1 MADFFTQSVAYQG
14 TFQAGTVETPSHF
27 QICAS
32 ANINA
37 SNQFECSFWILE
49 NGERVDADLGLGS
62 YRVRDKAGA
71 LVSGLAQSN
80 ISPDSNGYFHIT
92 PVSAALM
99 YDLNHYLLEI
109 DIPVN
114 NVGRTATIG
123 LANGG

>member
-1 MADFFTQSVAYQG
+1 MADFYSRSVAYQG
-14 TFQAGTVETPSHF
+14 TFQAGTVEVASHF

-37 SNQFECSFWILE
+37 ANQLECSFWILE
-49 NGERVDADLGLGS
+49 NGERVDSNLGLGS
-62 YRVRDKAGA
+62 YRIRDKVGA
-71 LVSGLAQSN
+71 LVSGLAEAN
-80 ISPDSNGYFHIT
+80 ISPDSNGYFHT
-92 PVSAALM
+92 APVSAALL

-114 NVGRTATIG
+114 NIGRTATIG